1 MTNKGNLSGKERAL
15 IEAARHELAAKTT
28 TPRIPAPVQQ
38 AGTAAAPA
46 PLSGALTAPVQLS
59 GAATA
64 PAQSPG
70 AATAP
75 AQTAPLRPQAPPPA
89 AGATPPAPDKAAP
102 HAARIATLM
111 AAERAETQR
120 RRDKMKRWGIH
131 FPMALFTLVLAWLAL
146 RQFA

>member
-1 MTNKGNLSGKERAL
+1 MGQYSIGANKRAL
-15 IEAARHELAAKTT
+15 IEAARRELAAGAA
-28 TPRIPAPVQQ
+28 TPRIPAPAQQ

-64 PAQSPG
+64 PI
-70 AATAP
+70 
-75 AQTAPLRPQAPPPA
+75 QTAPLRPQAPPPA
-89 AGATPPAPDKAAP
+89 AGATPPAPDKAAQ

-111 AAERAETQR
+111 AAERDETQR
-120 RRDKMKRWGIH
+120 RRDKVKRWGIH
-131 FPMALFTLVLAWLAL
+131 FPMALFALALAWLAL